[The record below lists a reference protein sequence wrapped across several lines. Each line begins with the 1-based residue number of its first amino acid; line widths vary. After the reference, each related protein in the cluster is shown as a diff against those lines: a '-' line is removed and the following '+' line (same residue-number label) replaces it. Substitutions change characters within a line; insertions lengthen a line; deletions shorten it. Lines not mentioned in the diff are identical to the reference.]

1 MKRDKSSLCR
11 WISTPFLVAFLMVNQ
26 AHGQD
31 SAVFFD
37 CGDIGVEARRILTN
51 FNDERLKLEKKQQF
65 LDKREDE
72 LKILQSEVD
81 NKLKQ
86 LTELRNE
93 MEKLLTRK
101 NDAAREKIKKLS
113 MIYQK
118 RDPAGAALTLASME
132 KDLAVLILSMMRD
145 KYAGKILD
153 QMEKKK
159 AVEYTTALGLLG
171 HLESTDD

>member
-1 MKRDKSSLCR
+1 MKQNNSCLCR
-11 WISTPFLVAFLMVNQ
+11 WISMAFLIACLVVSQ

-65 LDKREDE
+65 LDKRETE

-93 MEKLLTRK
+93 MEKLLAQK
-101 NDAAREKIKKLS
+101 NDAEHDRLKKLS

-132 KDLAVLILSMMRD
+132 KDLAVSILSMMRD

-159 AVEYTTALGLLG
+159 AVEYSTALGLLG
-171 HLESTDD
+171 PLKSNDD